1 MSDDRTPQTDRPQ
14 NDRTQTDVAPT
25 DVPQTDVV
33 PTDLEQ
39 TDLAQPDIVD
49 PETGAPEGA
58 PAPDTTGRDASS
70 AARPGTALVVGAS
83 GITGTAL
90 VEQLT
95 RDGWDVLALSRRAS
109 SAPGVTG
116 IAADLLSAE
125 SLSEALADAKPTHVF
140 FAAWQKRDSEAE
152 NIEVNGGM
160 VRDLLA
166 ALDHAPVRHVSLV
179 TGLKHYL
186 GPFEAYGQGVMP
198 DTPFHE
204 DEQRLE
210 YPNFYYAQEDELF
223 AAAERQ
229 GFTWSVHRSHTV
241 IGFAVGNAMN
251 MGLTIAVQAALTK
264 RLGRP
269 FTFPGSETQWNSLVD
284 MTDASV
290 LAEQMIWAATEPGG
304 ADEAFNIVNGDVFR
318 WRWMWPRLAAHLGI
332 DPALVEGF
340 EGEPRPLE
348 QQMAGLEGEWR
359 ELVAEHDLVEP
370 ELARVASWWHTDA
383 DLGRDIEVVADMG
396 KARDAGFTRY
406 RRTEQAFVDLFE
418 RYRAA
423 RLIP

>member
-1 MSDDRTPQTDRPQ
+1 MSDDRTPQTDRPHA
-14 NDRTQTDVAPT
+14 DPATS
-25 DVPQTDVV
+25 
-33 PTDLEQ
+33 
-39 TDLAQPDIVD
+39 DIRD
-49 PETGAPEGA
+49 PETGAPESITLESVESVEPRHDATA
-58 PAPDTTGRDASS
+58 PG
-70 AARPGTALVVGAS
+70 ARPGTALVVGAS

-125 SLSEALADAKPTHVF
+125 SLATALADVQPTHVF
-140 FAAWQKRDSEAE
+140 FAAWQKRDTEAE

-166 ALDHAPVRHVSLV
+166 ALEHAPVQHVSLV

-186 GPFEAYGQGVMP
+186 GPFEAYGKGVMP

-204 DEQRLE
+204 DEPRLD

-264 RLGRP
+264 RLGLP
-269 FTFPGSETQWNSLVD
+269 FAFPGSETQWNSLVD
-284 MTDASV
+284 MTDAGV
-290 LAEQMIWAATEPGG
+290 LAEQMIWAATDPAGG
-304 ADEAFNIVNGDVFR
+304 DEAFNIVNGDVFR

-340 EGEPRPLE
+340 EGAPRPLE
-348 QQMAGLEGEWR
+348 EQMVGLEQDWR

-383 DLGRDIEVVADMG
+383 DLGRDLEVVADMG
-396 KARDAGFTRY
+396 KARDAGFSRY